1 MPRLRIWLIQCIRK
15 EASMLNKEFKD
26 FDCKRFE
33 EEVFQNNQ
41 PDPFHKRWQNIRSW
55 GDVRNHFGLSSLRCD
70 EWQLRQ
76 GYMSAPLHEALERTL
91 GKERL
96 ASYFPPEPER
106 PKLSKEEQEM
116 EDMATMLWGSV
127 ADVSAMRNRKK

>member
-1 MPRLRIWLIQCIRK
+1 
-15 EASMLNKEFKD
+15 MLNREFEN

-33 EEVFQNNQ
+33 KEVFENNT
-41 PDPFHKRWQNIRSW
+41 PDHFGHRLMNIRSW
-55 GDVRNHFGLSSLRCD
+55 RDVREHYGLSSLRCD

-96 ASYFPPEPER
+96 ASYFPSEPVK
-106 PKLSKEEQEM
+106 PKLSKEEQEL
-116 EDMATMLWGSV
+116 EDMATMLWGTV
-127 ADVSAMRNRKK
+127 AEVNAMRNRGKK